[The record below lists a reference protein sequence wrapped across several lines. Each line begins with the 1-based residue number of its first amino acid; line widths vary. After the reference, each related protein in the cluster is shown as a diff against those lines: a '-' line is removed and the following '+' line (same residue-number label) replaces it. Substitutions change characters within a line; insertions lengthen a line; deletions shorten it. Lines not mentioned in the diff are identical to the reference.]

1 MNAAPRVLIL
11 GAGGLGCPASLSL
24 ARVGGIRLTV
34 IDDDVVE
41 VSNLPRQRWHRS
53 EDVGRPKVASLAE
66 HLKAAFPGVEVTPL
80 QRRLTADEAP
90 SLFAEHQVVI
100 DGTDGPEGKF
110 HFSDAAGRT
119 GVPLIHG
126 GVLRWEGVAF
136 PILPGGPCLRCLFES
151 PPPPELTPTCASAG
165 VMGPMAGWVGAQQ
178 AHLALAVLRDVR
190 ALHPVSLHRFDGRRM
205 RWRTTPL
212 SPRPGCGCGA
222 APSEEVRA

>member
-1 MNAAPRVLIL
+1 MSAARILIL
-11 GAGGLGCPASLSL
+11 GAGGLGCPASLAL
-24 ARVGGIRLTV
+24 ARTGSVRLTV
-34 IDDDVVE
+34 VDDDLVE
-41 VSNLPRQRWHRS
+41 LSNLPRQRWHRTG
-53 EDVGRPKVASLAE
+53 DVGRPKVASLAA
-66 HLKAAFPGVEVTPL
+66 HLAAAFPDIEVTPL
-80 QRRLTADEAP
+80 HRRLTADEAP
-90 SLFAEHQVVI
+90 SLFAGHQVVI

-110 HFSDAAGRT
+110 HFSDAALQA

-136 PILPGGPCLRCLFES
+136 PIIPGGPCLRCLFEV

-178 AHLALAVLRDVR
+178 AQLALQVLRDPGS
-190 ALHPVSLHRFDGRRM
+190 LHPVHLHRFDGRRL

-222 APSEEVRA
+222 SPSGELRA